1 MNNSQQL
8 NEDQKKYRKLRKVL
22 RQIEHLHLLNRELN
36 KDEKQKVKEKIK
48 FFFNRKVL
56 TRFLTQRFPK
66 EVFIESS

>member
-36 KDEKQKVKEKIK
+36 KDEKQKVKENYLAFVELYRK
-48 FFFNRKVL
+48 FF
-56 TRFLTQRFPK
+56 TRFST
-66 EVFIESS
+66 